1 MARYDDLNTST
12 LGYLTFMSVILLIIT
27 VLLLQALCYNWISW
41 QEDGKLVKQSYK
53 ASDALLEEQKASL
66 TKYEPVQVEVPIKV
80 DPSAPK
86 DPKAPTTELKPRN
99 YIRSNE
105 PRPFCSSRSKINRK
119 PRRLAHRIEAP

>member
-27 VLLLQALCYNWISW
+27 VLLLQALCYNWIGW

-53 ASDALLEEQKASL
+53 ASDALLAEQKASL

-80 DPSAPK
+80 DPAAPK

-99 YIRSNE
+99 YIPIERAEAILLEQIKNK
-105 PRPFCSSRSKINRK
+105 SKAAT
-119 PRRLAHRIEAP
+119 PST